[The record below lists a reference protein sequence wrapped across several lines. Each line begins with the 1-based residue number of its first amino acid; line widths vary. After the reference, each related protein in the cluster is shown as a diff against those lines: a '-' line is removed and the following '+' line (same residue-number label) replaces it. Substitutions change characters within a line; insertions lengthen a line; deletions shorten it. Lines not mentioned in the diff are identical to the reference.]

1 MYRNN
6 KKFKI
11 NKKSVLIFG
20 ITGQDGSLL
29 AENYLKK
36 NYKVFGALTR
46 KRKNLKNLDK
56 LKIMNKIILL
66 NSTNVD
72 KKKIEYLIK
81 KSRCSIIYLL
91 SGISSVKKSEDYKYE
106 TIISNN
112 LILIETLEFLRLN
125 NLKKIKVFNA
135 SSGEIF
141 GDNPGKNT
149 EESKINPLSY
159 YALAKAISLEIAR
172 AYRRQFKL
180 KIYNGIL
187 FNHESHLRPK
197 SYVIKKL
204 INGINN
210 INNNKIKKLAV
221 GNTKVYRDWG
231 WAPEYI
237 KIFYKIMKTPSP
249 DDYIIATG
257 KVTKLDNIVTKIFR
271 HYKLKKNKYL
281 KKSKYLNRV
290 LEPLKIS
297 SNIKKLRQNIK
308 CVPKISIDNIISMMI
323 AEEKK

>member
-1 MYRNN
+1 MF
-6 KKFKI
+6 KKNRKFRI
-11 NKKSVLIFG
+11 DKKSVLIFG
-20 ITGQDGSLL
+20 ITSQDGSLL

-36 NYKVFGALTR
+36 DYKVFGALTT
-46 KRKNLKNLDK
+46 KKKNLKNLNK
-56 LKIMNKIILL
+56 LKIIKKVTLLKFIDVNKK
-66 NSTNVD
+66 N
-72 KKKIEYLIK
+72 IELLIK
-81 KSRCSIIYLL
+81 KSKCSIIYLL
-91 SGISSVKKSEDYKYE
+91 SGISSVKKSENYKYE
-106 TIISNN
+106 TIVSNN

-125 NLKKIKVFNA
+125 NLKRIKVFNA

-141 GDNPGKNT
+141 GDNRGKNN

-172 AYRRQFKL
+172 AYRMQFKL

-197 SYVIKKL
+197 TYVIKKI
-204 INGINN
+204 INGVNN
-210 INNNKIKKLAV
+210 INNKKIKKLTV

-237 KIFYKIMKTPSP
+237 KIFYKIMNTPIP

-257 KVTKLDNIVTKIFR
+257 KVTKLDNIVTKIFN

-290 LEPLKIS
+290 LEPLKINS
-297 SNIKKLRQNIK
+297 DIKKLKKNIK
-308 CVPKISIDNIISMMI
+308 YVPQITIDNIISMMI
-323 AEEKK
+323 TEEKK